1 MKETLKVKKAISRL
15 KQETQVDKVLDSYD
29 AGSFVEITI
38 RQGGDVNTYR
48 VYNNGAITAR

>member
-1 MKETLKVKKAISRL
+1 VKEKLKVTKAIFRL

-38 RQGGDVNTYR
+38 RQGGDVNIYR
-48 VYNNGAITAR
+48 VYNSGAIAAR

>member
-1 MKETLKVKKAISRL
+1 VKEKLKVTKAIFRL

-48 VYNNGAITAR
+48 VYNSGAIAAR

>member
-1 MKETLKVKKAISRL
+1 MKETLKVKKAIYKL
-15 KQETQVDKVLDSYD
+15 KQEMQVDKVLDCYD

-48 VYNNGAITAR
+48 VYNSGAITAR

>member
-1 MKETLKVKKAISRL
+1 MKETIKVKKAIYKL

-29 AGSFVEITI
+29 AGNFVEITI

-48 VYNNGAITAR
+48 VYNNGAITAG